1 MKPSPQCCCFSHKAQ
16 PQNLSELKALIE
28 SEIAD
33 FMAGLD
39 LAGESTEPELMQQ
52 ALLRRI
58 DTVFDFYITQ
68 KPER

>member
-1 MKPSPQCCCFSHKAQ
+1 MKPSPQCCGFSHKAQ

-33 FMAGLD
+33 FMAGLGSIGRPT
-39 LAGESTEPELMQQ
+39 APELMQQ
-52 ALLRRI
+52 ELLQRI
-58 DTVFDFYITQ
+58 DAVFDFYITQ

>member
-1 MKPSPQCCCFSHKAQ
+1 MKPSPQCCGFSHKAQ

-58 DTVFDFYITQ
+58 DMVFDFYITQ

>member
-1 MKPSPQCCCFSHKAQ
+1 MKPSPQCCGFSHKAQ

-39 LAGESTEPELMQQ
+39 LAGGPIAPELMQQ

-58 DTVFDFYITQ
+58 DTVFDFYVTQ
-68 KPER
+68 KSE

>member
-1 MKPSPQCCCFSHKAQ
+1 MKPSPQCCGFSHKAQ

-39 LAGESTEPELMQQ
+39 LAGGPIAPELMQQ
-52 ALLRRI
+52 SLLRRI
-58 DTVFDFYITQ
+58 DMVFDFYITQ

>member
-1 MKPSPQCCCFSHKAQ
+1 MKPSRQYCCFSCSPKIKG
-16 PQNLSELKALIE
+16 LTELKALIE

-39 LAGESTEPELMQQ
+39 LAGGPIAPELMQQ
-52 ALLRRI
+52 SLLRRI
-58 DTVFDFYITQ
+58 DMVFDFYITQ

>member
-1 MKPSPQCCCFSHKAQ
+1 MKPSPQCCGFSHKAQ

-68 KPER
+68 KPE

>member
-1 MKPSPQCCCFSHKAQ
+1 MKPSPQCCGFSHKAQ

-33 FMAGLD
+33 FMAGLGSP
-39 LAGESTEPELMQQ
+39 GESTEPELMQQ

-58 DTVFDFYITQ
+58 DTVFDFYVTQ
-68 KPER
+68 KSE

>member
-1 MKPSPQCCCFSHKAQ
+1 MKPSPQCCGFSHKAQ

-39 LAGESTEPELMQQ
+39 LAGGPIAPELMQQ
-52 ALLRRI
+52 SLLRRI
-58 DTVFDFYITQ
+58 DMVFDFYITQ
-68 KPER
+68 KSE